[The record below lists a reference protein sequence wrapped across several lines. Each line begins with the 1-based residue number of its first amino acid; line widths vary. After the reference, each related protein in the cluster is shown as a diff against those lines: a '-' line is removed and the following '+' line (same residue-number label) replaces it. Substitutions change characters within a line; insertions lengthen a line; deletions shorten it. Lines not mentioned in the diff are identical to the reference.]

1 MYRLCRGIALLTV
14 AITVAFAVAGA
25 ALAVELNI
33 GLDRVEYLE
42 IVLNGLGL
50 LFLFI
55 VGAVGYFVRW
65 VRKQWGPNELDPI
78 TLLMMERLVKHT
90 SLQPLIERLEAIET
104 TQKKMADHIALRR
117 AETKVDDL
125 PPLR

>member
-14 AITVAFAVAGA
+14 AITMAFAVTGA

-33 GLDRVEYLE
+33 GLDRMEYLE

-50 LFLFI
+50 LFLGI
-55 VGAVGYFVRW
+55 MAAVGLFVRW
-65 VRKQWGPNELDPI
+65 VRKQWGPNELDPV

-90 SLQPLIERLEAIET
+90 SLKPLIDRLDAIED
-104 TQKKMADHIALRR
+104 TQKKMADHIGLTE
-117 AETKVDDL
+117 AEEKAGEL
-125 PPLR
+125 HPL

>member
-14 AITVAFAVAGA
+14 AITVAFALTGV
-25 ALAVELNI
+25 ALAMELNI

-55 VGAVGYFVRW
+55 LGVVGYFVRW
-65 VRKQWGPNELDPI
+65 VRKQWGPNELDPV

-90 SLQPLIERLEAIET
+90 SLKPLLDRLDAIEAA
-104 TQKKMADHIALRR
+104 QKKMADHIALKEVE
-117 AETKVDDL
+117 AKAGEL
-125 PPLR
+125 PPL

>member
-1 MYRLCRGIALLTV
+1 MYRLCQGIALLTV
-14 AITVAFAVAGA
+14 AITVAFAVTGA

-33 GLDRVEYLE
+33 GLDRMEYLE

-50 LFLFI
+50 LFLGI
-55 VGAVGYFVRW
+55 MAAVGLFVRW
-65 VRKQWGPNELDPI
+65 VRKQWGPNELDPV

-90 SLQPLIERLEAIET
+90 SLKPLIDRLDAMEDA
-104 TQKKMADHIALRR
+104 QKKMADHIGLTE
-117 AETKVDDL
+117 AEAKAGEL